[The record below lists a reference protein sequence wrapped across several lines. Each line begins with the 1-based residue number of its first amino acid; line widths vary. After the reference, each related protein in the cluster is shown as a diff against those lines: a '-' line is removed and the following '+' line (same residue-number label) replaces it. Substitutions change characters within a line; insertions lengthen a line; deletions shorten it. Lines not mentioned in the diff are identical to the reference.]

1 MSRSVLTV
9 WLVVFGVTPA
19 FGQSAADR
27 QLAADIR
34 MLEQRT
40 ERIEAAISAVSE
52 VVQGLSKQLAEQ
64 ANISRKLS
72 ADGTVRL
79 DEALAAVRVLREQ
92 LAETNQRLAAVLEQS
107 SAPAGALE
115 LFNNARGDYTT
126 GNYPLA
132 VKGFTAFLSASPK
145 ASNAALAQYYLGE
158 ALRLDGR
165 FDQALVAYDR
175 LIVAYPASEEVPNA
189 RLRRAEVLNQLGRV
203 AEAKAG
209 YEIVIKESS
218 NSEAAVVAKQRLTAL
233 GR

>member
-1 MSRSVLTV
+1 MGRSVSTRR
-9 WLVVFGVTPA
+9 W
-19 FGQSAADR
+19 
-27 QLAADIR
+27 
-34 MLEQRT
+34 
-40 ERIEAAISAVSE
+40 
-52 VVQGLSKQLAEQ
+52 KQCGCFASNL
-64 ANISRKLS
+64 RKPINGWRLFWNNQ
-72 ADGTVRL
+72 VRRP
-79 DEALAAVRVLREQ
+79 VH
-92 LAETNQRLAAVLEQS
+92 S
-107 SAPAGALE
+107 E

-175 LIVAYPASEEVPNA
+175 LIVAYPTSEEVPNA

-203 AEAKAG
+203 AEAKAA
-209 YEIVIKESS
+209 YEIVLKESP